1 MTTTTEEGDECQTT
15 ESTRSPELTTTPT
28 LSPERQSEPEGRS
41 SENSKSPTNAPTLV
55 FTRPGVPGIPV
66 DAPETSPFLDLMKK
80 EIGDPGTVAD
90 SIEFV
95 PPGDPTPLP
104 SQRPDVIPMTELGL
118 QVAARFREIFYAYSN
133 RLDRSVQEHLGPS
146 EVGHPCDRR
155 IAMRLMR
162 IPFVNPAGDNW
173 ASFIGTCTHV
183 GLAEMLEWAD
193 ANQGRFAVEV
203 PLTFPS
209 KHVPKGTSDA
219 LDRVLCL
226 VEDHKVQGTYAAVK
240 LRTKGPSETYRIQG
254 HVYGLGQKLK
264 GEKITDIAIVSWPR
278 DKGNLD
284 DLYVWTEPFDVKL
297 ARAALKRVDDI
308 AKKATRL
315 QGQLTNAGLGVT
327 SHDLRVAQE
336 FPIDTSESCSYCPFY
351 AKNDK
356 EMTRGCPGV

>member
-1 MTTTTEEGDECQTT
+1 MTTTTEEGDECPTT

-28 LSPERQSEPEGRS
+28 LSPERQSEPEAKP
-41 SENSKSPTNAPTLV
+41 SENSKSPTSAPTPV
-55 FTRPGVPGIPV
+55 FTRPGAPGIPV
-66 DAPETSPFLDLMKK
+66 DAPETSPFLDLLKK
-80 EIGDPGTVAD
+80 EIGDPGTV
-90 SIEFV
+90 IEFV
-95 PPGDPTPLP
+95 RPGDPTPLP

-118 QVAARFREIFYAYSN
+118 QVAARFKEMFYAYSN

-162 IPFVNPAGDNW
+162 IPFVNPGGDNW

-308 AKKATRL
+308 AKATSRTADREAL
-315 QGQLTNAGLGVT
+315 EIA
-327 SHDLRVAQE
+327 RE